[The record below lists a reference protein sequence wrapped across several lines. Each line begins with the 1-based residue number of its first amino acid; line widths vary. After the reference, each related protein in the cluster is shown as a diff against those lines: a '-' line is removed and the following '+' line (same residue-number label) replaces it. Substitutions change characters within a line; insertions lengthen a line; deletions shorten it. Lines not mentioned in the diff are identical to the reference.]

1 MTIAQLHAQKARDP
15 GVGSSRVVRTRAA
28 LAAVLSVLMGFMG
41 CAPKPDLVAPAVL
54 VSPYAGGNRPV
65 VWAVA
70 PLSNESG
77 TSAVDPLAVSD
88 AIVARAA
95 EARGLAVLPLNR
107 TLAAMRALGMN
118 AVRSPGEA
126 RRLAAA
132 LDADAIIVGSVTAYD
147 PYDPPTLGLM
157 LGLYS
162 RLGDAGKG
170 VDPKAMRS
178 AATDGGTPGGP
189 DGDAPLAVVSEH
201 LDAHNHEV
209 LMNLRRYAEGRHDPK
224 AALGWRQ
231 YTASMELYTEFA
243 AYWSVHRLLQEER
256 LRVSRS
262 IVAGGKAPR

>member
-1 MTIAQLHAQKARDP
+1 MTIAQLHAHGARGS
-15 GVGSSRVVRTRAA
+15 GVASSRTGIARAA
-28 LAAVLSVLMGFMG
+28 VAAVLTVLMGMIG

-54 VSPYAGGNRPV
+54 VSPYASASRPV

-77 TSAVDPLAVSD
+77 ASVVDPLAVSD
-88 AIVARAA
+88 AIVARAS

-118 AVRSPGEA
+118 SVRSPGEA

-132 LDADAIIVGSVTAYD
+132 LDADAIIVGSITAFD
-147 PYDPPTLGLM
+147 PYDPPPLGLM

-162 RLGDAGKG
+162 RQGEAGKG

-189 DGDAPLAVVSEH
+189 DADAPMAVVSEH

-224 AALGWRQ
+224 GAMGWRQ